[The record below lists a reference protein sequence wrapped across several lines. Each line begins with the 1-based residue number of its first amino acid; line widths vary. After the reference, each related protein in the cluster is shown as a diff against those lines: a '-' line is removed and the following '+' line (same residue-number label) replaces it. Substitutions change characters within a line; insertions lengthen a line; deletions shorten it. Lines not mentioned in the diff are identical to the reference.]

1 MLSSP
6 RYAVLGCH
14 DLAAAAPFLAALGY
28 TERRRG
34 TLEPDAAAA
43 LYGLT
48 GPAEEV
54 LYLPDGAE
62 TGGLLLVAAPEG
74 STAIAAGGYGVDL
87 YTRDIEASVADLV
100 AAGGV
105 PSPTARWELGG
116 RPFAECGIVGPGG
129 IRVVLVEGSSR
140 RASLLDG
147 DETRRHSELQAAVH
161 LVHGC
166 DAGFWAKLGLEPLY
180 SQRLVN
186 PVVAALI
193 GIDDPDAEIVLDL
206 FWDGRGARVELISFP
221 TLDLPAGDDAFA
233 SGMRAGVFPVPDLD
247 AAHALLAGA
256 GARTGAITES
266 DLRGGRAFTAAS
278 PDGVHLEF
286 WTEVSREARRG

>member
-14 DLAAAAPFLAALGY
+14 DLAAGARFLSVLGFA
-28 TERRRG
+28 ERRRG
-34 TLEPDAAAA
+34 TLDPAAAEA
-43 LYGLT
+43 LYGLP

-54 LYLPDGAE
+54 LHLPDGAD

-74 STAIAAGGYGVDL
+74 SPAIAAGGYAVDV

-105 PSPTARWELGG
+105 PSPIARWELGG
-116 RPFAECGIVGPGG
+116 RRFAECGVVGPGG
-129 IRVVLVEGSSR
+129 FRVVLVEGDSR

-161 LVHGC
+161 LTRGC
-166 DAGFWAKLGLEPLY
+166 DHAFWTRLGLEPLY

-186 PVVAALI
+186 PAVAALI
-193 GIDDPDAEIVLDL
+193 GIDAPDAEIVLDL

-221 TLDLPAGDDAFA
+221 GLDLPEGDASFT
-233 SGMRAGVFPVPDLD
+233 SGMHAGAFPVQDLH
-247 AAHALLAGA
+247 AAHTLLTTAGA
-256 GARTGAITES
+256 HTGEIVES
-266 DLRGGRAFTAAS
+266 ALRGGHAFTATS
-278 PDGVHLEF
+278 PDGAHLEL
-286 WTEVSREARRG
+286 WTA

>member
-14 DLAAAAPFLAALGY
+14 DLPAAAAFLSVLGY

-43 LYGLT
+43 LYGGT
-48 GPAEEV
+48 GPAEEA
-54 LYLPDGAE
+54 LYLPEGADS
-62 TGGLLLVAAPEG
+62 GGLLLVSAPEG
-74 STAIAAGGYGVDL
+74 GSAVVSGGYAVDI
-87 YTRDIEASVADLV
+87 YTRDIEAGVAGLV

-105 PSPTARWELGG
+105 PSPIARWELGG

-129 IRVVLVEGSSR
+129 FRVVLVEGASR

-147 DETRRHSELQAAVH
+147 DEGRRHSELQAAVH
-161 LVHGC
+161 LTYDC
-166 DAGFWAKLGLEPLY
+166 DTAFWTRLGLEQLY

-186 PVVAALI
+186 PAVAALI

-221 TLDLPAGDDAFA
+221 GLDLPRGDEAFT

-247 AAHALLAGA
+247 AAHTLLTDAGA
-256 GARTGAITES
+256 HTGSITES
-266 DLRGGRAFTAAS
+266 DLRGGRAFTATS
-278 PDGVHLEF
+278 PDGVQLEF
-286 WTEVSREARRG
+286 WTTR